1 MKIYSEE
8 LKKIKDICEINPKQ
22 EILDDN
28 FIISFVGMAQISNDN
43 QFDTS
48 ILKKYEDVKKGF
60 SSFKD
65 GDILFAKITPC
76 MENGKGVL
84 IENLYNGIGFGST
97 EFHVLRPNIEV
108 VDRKY
113 LYWFTM
119 YKKFRLNCEKNM
131 TGSAGQKRV
140 PKNYIENYEIKL
152 PKLIIQEKRAKILDT
167 ILRIKKEKLEQI
179 EKLEELS
186 KCLFIK
192 RFKENYDKK
201 NWENFSLEEIVE
213 ICSSKRVFLDQ
224 IVMKGIDFYRGTE
237 IGLLSEGK
245 KIEPKLFITKEHY
258 ENLIAETGKPK
269 IGDLLL
275 PSICNDGKI
284 WYVNTEKPFYFKDGR
299 VLWIKESDKVKG
311 KFLQYFLRNEFLM
324 NYKKIASGTTFSEL
338 KIFSLKKMK
347 VKLPPIE
354 LQNQFAERVKM
365 IEKSKFEIQKSI
377 EETQKLFDS
386 LMEKYFG

>member
-186 KCLFIK
+186 KCLFEVEFLNKSYYKYPLCECTTFIDYRGRTPQISSEGTIQMINAK
-192 RFKENYDKK
+192 SVGKNNFKYIDE
-201 NWENFSLEEIVE
+201 FVTEEIYNLCMTRGLGEAGDILFVTE
-213 ICSSKRVFLDQ
+213 GHTFGNVCIIPENLKKFALGQRV
-224 IVMKGIDFYRGTE
+224 ITIR
-237 IGLLSEGK
+237 GK
-245 KIEPKLFITKEHY
+245 KEQILNKYLCYYMQTEEFKKDINMYK
-258 ENLIAETGKPK
+258 TGGTAQGIRSK
-269 IGDLLL
+269 DL
-275 PSICNDGKI
+275 GKI
-284 WYVNTEKPFYFKDGR
+284 LIP
-299 VLWIKESDKVKG
+299 IP
-311 KFLQYFLRNEFLM
+311 
-324 NYKKIASGTTFSEL
+324 EL
-338 KIFSLKKMK
+338 K
-347 VKLPPIE
+347 
-354 LQNQFAERVKM
+354 LQNQFAERVKL
-365 IEKSKFEIQKSI
+365 IEKSKFE
-377 EETQKLFDS
+377 LFR
-386 LMEKYFG
+386 GVA

>member
-1 MKIYSEE
+1 MEIVRLEDVCTTTTSNLTLKE
-8 LKKIKDICEINPKQ
+8 LDKNNGAYPVYGASGLIKYIDFYNQDKEYIGIVKDGAGIGRVMLLPKNSSILGTMQYIFPNENIDIKYLYFNLIKMN
-22 EILDDN
+22 
-28 FIISFVGMAQISNDN
+28 
-43 QFDTS
+43 
-48 ILKKYEDVKKGF
+48 LKKYYSG
-60 SSFKD
+60 STIPHIYFKD
-65 GDILFAKITPC
+65 
-76 MENGKGVL
+76 
-84 IENLYNGIGFGST
+84 
-97 EFHVLRPNIEV
+97 
-108 VDRKY
+108 
-113 LYWFTM
+113 
-119 YKKFRLNCEKNM
+119 YKKEK
-131 TGSAGQKRV
+131 
-140 PKNYIENYEIKL
+140 IKL
-152 PKLIIQEKRAKILDT
+152 YSFEKQKKIAKILEN
-167 ILRIKKEKLEQI
+167 ISNII
-179 EKLEELS
+179 EKKKQKLQEYELLS

-192 RFKENYDKK
+192 MFKENYDKK

-224 IVMKGIDFYRGTE
+224 IVMEGIDFYRGTE

-365 IEKSKFEIQKSI
+365 IEKSKFLLLNFLKIQDLRIFKV
-377 EETQKLFDS
+377 EL
-386 LMEKYFG
+386 

>member
-1 MKIYSEE
+1 MERI
-8 LKKIKDICEINPKQ
+8 KIKNICEVNPKQ

-97 EFHVLRPNIEV
+97 EFHVLRPNIKV
-108 VDRKY
+108 VDKKY

-152 PKLIIQEKRAKILDT
+152 PKLIIQEKRVKILDT
-167 ILRIKKEKLEQI
+167 ILKIKQEKLEQI
-179 EKLEELS
+179 KKLEELS
-186 KCLFIK
+186 KSIFIK
-192 RFKENYDKK
+192 MFYETENIFPESTIGKTCK
-201 NWENFSLEEIVE
+201 LKSGNSLNIKIENEGGNVPYIKVGDMNCKGNEKYITTSTHYVTE
-213 ICSSKRVFLDQ
+213 KTAN
-224 IVMKGIDFYRGTE
+224 KGIFETGTIIFPKRGGA
-237 IGLLSEGK
+237 IGTNKKRLTIKPICVDLNVMGVMPNK
-245 KIEPKLFITKEHY
+245 KILHSEYVYMYF
-258 ENLIAETGKPK
+258 
-269 IGDLLL
+269 LLL
-275 PSICNDGKI
+275 DMNLLNNGSSVPQINNKDIEPLIIKI
-284 WYVNTEKPFYFKDGR
+284 
-299 VLWIKESDKVKG
+299 
-311 KFLQYFLRNEFLM
+311 
-324 NYKKIASGTTFSEL
+324 
-338 KIFSLKKMK
+338 
-347 VKLPPIE
+347 PPIE
-354 LQNQFAERVKM
+354 LQNQFAERIKI
-365 IEKSKFEIQKSI
+365 IEKSKVEIQKSI